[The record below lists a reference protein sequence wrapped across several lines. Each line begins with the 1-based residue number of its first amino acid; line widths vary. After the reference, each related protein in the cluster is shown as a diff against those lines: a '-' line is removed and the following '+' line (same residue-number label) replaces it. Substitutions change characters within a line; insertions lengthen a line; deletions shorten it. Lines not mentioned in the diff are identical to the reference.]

1 MNTQMQFS
9 VSRKNQTQIEI
20 HFSAVEG
27 PIALYWTRDND
38 VNTSARRLITGHAVS
53 PCQFDDPLNASQRIY
68 FVIECNGQSQL
79 FAERTLPVSGLNN
92 FRDFGGYTGA
102 GGKRIKWGMLYRSN
116 HLHQLN
122 AQAEAYIQSL
132 NIQTIIDYRS
142 AREIAKSPNTY
153 VGEKQTVHLDA
164 VAQTAELAAQFSA
177 DSSHEDQM
185 LIESVIQDIPTELVN
200 GHGEQV
206 LEQYRN
212 FVTSEKSRHAFTA
225 MIRTVLDKENSPHIQ
240 HCRGGKDRTGYGVA
254 LILFMLGV
262 SEEDVIADYM
272 LTQANRLER
281 NEVKMA
287 AYRRITDDD
296 NVLDYLHTLIDTRE
310 AFIIAAINA
319 MKAQSGS
326 VTGYIKE
333 ALGFTD
339 ADFVTIQNNFLTD
352 PL

>member
-1 MNTQMQFS
+1 MNTKMQFS

-20 HFSAVEG
+20 RFSATEG
-27 PIALYWTRDND
+27 PVSLYWTRDHD
-38 VNTSARRLITGHAVS
+38 VNTSARTLMTRNAVS

-68 FVIECNGQSQL
+68 FIIECNGQSRL

-102 GGKRIKWGMLYRSN
+102 GGKSIKWGMLYRSN

-122 AQAEAYIQSL
+122 AQAQAYIRSL

-142 AREIAKSPNTY
+142 ASEIAKSPNTFI
-153 VGEKQTVHLDA
+153 GEKQTVHLDA
-164 VAQTAELAAQFSA
+164 AAQTAELAAQFSA
-177 DSSHEDQM
+177 DSSNEDHM
-185 LIESVIQDIPTELVN
+185 LIESVVQDIPAELVN
-200 GHGEQV
+200 GHGQQV

-212 FVTSEKSRHAFTA
+212 FVTSEKSRHAFKA
-225 MIRTVLDKENSPHIQ
+225 MIRTLLDAENSPHVQ
-240 HCRGGKDRTGYGVA
+240 HCRGGKDRTGYGVT

-281 NEVKMA
+281 NEIKMA
-287 AYRRITDDD
+287 AYRRITDDG

-310 AFIIAAINA
+310 AFIIEAINA

-326 VTGYIKE
+326 VAGYIKE
-333 ALGFTD
+333 VLGFTD
-339 ADFVTIQNNFLTD
+339 ADFIAMQNNFLTD
-352 PL
+352 AP